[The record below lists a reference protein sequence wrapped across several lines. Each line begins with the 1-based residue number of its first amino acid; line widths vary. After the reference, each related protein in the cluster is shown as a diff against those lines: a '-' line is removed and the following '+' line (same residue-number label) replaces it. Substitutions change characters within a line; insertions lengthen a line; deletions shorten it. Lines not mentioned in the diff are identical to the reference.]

1 MKKFFS
7 LILLITLLTALV
19 SAASAAPPAQEGQ
32 EYIVSADD
40 WLSKL
45 AEKYLGNVLAYP
57 AIVEA
62 TNNKHAEDASFAVIT
77 NPNLIEPGWKL
88 WIPSAEEAAAYMGGA
103 VPAGIK
109 VAVIGKSVH
118 PYWANVEKGVQDAAV
133 KLGVQADFFVPTR
146 EDVAAQIS
154 TMEGYIAQGYDGIA
168 VAPSDPKAMEATI
181 KAAMDAGI
189 PVITLDTDAP
199 ESVRLAYVGTSNKAA
214 GVVAG
219 QEMAKLLPEGGKVAF
234 GTGSLTALNSLERME
249 GFREGMGAAITVVEP
264 VNNDKE
270 DSATALELAN
280 ATLVA
285 NPDLAGAFGVYAYNG
300 PAWAQAVKEQNK
312 AGQVKIVC
320 FDATDEHIGFLKE
333 GVIDVLV
340 AQREYFQG
348 YKSVELLTLMAQK
361 GIEAGMAEYGVPA
374 DKVVD
379 TGVDVVTLANLAEYD
394 ATLTQL
400 GIPHTWSAGPAAVK
414 VAVIGKSVHPYW
426 ANVEKG
432 VQDAAVKLGVQAD
445 FFVPT
450 REDVAA
456 QISTMEG
463 YIAQGYDG
471 IAVAPSDPKAMEATI
486 KAAMDAGI
494 PVITLDTDA
503 PESVRLAYV
512 GTSNKAA
519 GVVAGQEMAKLLPEG
534 GKVAFGTGSLTALNS
549 LERMEGFREGMGAA
563 ITVVEPVNNDK
574 EDSATALELANAT
587 LVANPDLAGAFGVY
601 AYNGPAW
608 AQAVK
613 EQNKAGQVKIVC
625 FDATDEHIGFLKEGV
640 IDVLVAQR
648 EYFQGYKSVELL
660 TLMAQKGIEAG
671 MAEYGVPADKVV
683 DTGVDVVTLANLAE
697 YDATLTQLG
706 IPHTW
711 TP

>member
-57 AIVEA
+57 AIVAA
-62 TNNKHAEDASFAVIT
+62 TNEKHTTDASFAQIT
-77 NPNLIEPGWKL
+77 DPNLIEPGWKL
-88 WIPSAEEAAAYMGGA
+88 WIPSAEEAAAFMGGA
-103 VPAGIK
+103 APTAGIK

-118 PYWANVEKGVQDAAV
+118 PYWANVEKGVKDAAA
-133 KLGVQADFFVPTR
+133 KLGVQADFFVPTK

-219 QEMAKLLPEGGKVAF
+219 QEMAKLLPNGGKVAF

-249 GFREGMGAAITVVEP
+249 GFREGMGAKITVVEP

-270 DSATALELAN
+270 DAATALELAN

-320 FDATDEHIGFLKE
+320 FDATDEHIAFLKE

-374 DKVVD
+374 DK
-379 TGVDVVTLANLAEYD
+379 
-394 ATLTQL
+394 
-400 GIPHTWSAGPAAVK
+400 I
-414 VAVIGKSVHPYW
+414 
-426 ANVEKG
+426 
-432 VQDAAVKLGVQAD
+432 
-445 FFVPT
+445 
-450 REDVAA
+450 
-456 QISTMEG
+456 
-463 YIAQGYDG
+463 
-471 IAVAPSDPKAMEATI
+471 
-486 KAAMDAGI
+486 
-494 PVITLDTDA
+494 
-503 PESVRLAYV
+503 
-512 GTSNKAA
+512 
-519 GVVAGQEMAKLLPEG
+519 
-534 GKVAFGTGSLTALNS
+534 
-549 LERMEGFREGMGAA
+549 
-563 ITVVEPVNNDK
+563 
-574 EDSATALELANAT
+574 
-587 LVANPDLAGAFGVY
+587 
-601 AYNGPAW
+601 
-608 AQAVK
+608 
-613 EQNKAGQVKIVC
+613 
-625 FDATDEHIGFLKEGV
+625 
-640 IDVLVAQR
+640 
-648 EYFQGYKSVELL
+648 
-660 TLMAQKGIEAG
+660 
-671 MAEYGVPADKVV
+671 V

>member
-1 MKKFFS
+1 MKKLFS
-7 LILLITLLTALV
+7 LIMIVALLAV
-19 SAASAAPPAQEGQ
+19 FVPVVNAAPPAQGQ
-32 EYIVSADD
+32 EYIIAKGD

-45 AEKYLGNVLAYP
+45 AEKYLGNVMAYP
-57 AIVEA
+57 AIVDA
-62 TNNKHAEDASFAVIT
+62 TNKKHAEDSTFVEIT
-77 NPNLIEPGWKL
+77 NPDLIEPGWKI
-88 WIPSAEEAAAYMGGA
+88 WVPSAEEAAAFMGA
-103 VPAGIK
+103 PTIK

-118 PYWANVEKGVQDAAV
+118 PYWANVEKGVQDAGA
-133 KLGVQADFFVPTR
+133 KLGVQADFFVPTK
-146 EDVAAQIS
+146 EDVALQVS

-219 QEMAKLLPEGGKVAF
+219 QEMAKLLPDGGQVAF

-249 GFREGMGAAITVVEP
+249 GFREGMGDKITVIEP

-285 NPDLAGAFGVYAYNG
+285 NPDLVGAFGVYAYNG
-300 PAWAQAVKEQNK
+300 PAWAKALKEQGK
-312 AGQVKIVC
+312 VGEVKIVC
-320 FDATDEHIGFLKE
+320 FDATDEHIEFLQE

-361 GIEAGMAEYGVPA
+361 GIEAGMAEYGVPD
-374 DKVVD
+374 DKIVD
-379 TGVDVVTLANLAEYD
+379 TGVDVVTLAGLADYD
-394 ATLTQL
+394 ATLTSL
-400 GIPHTWSAGPAAVK
+400 GIPHTWTAGPAAAAIK

-432 VQDAAVKLGVQAD
+432 VQDAGAKLGVQAD

-450 REDVAA
+450 KEDVAL
-456 QISTMEG
+456 QVSTMEG

-519 GVVAGQEMAKLLPEG
+519 GVVAGQEMAKLLPDG
-534 GKVAFGTGSLTALNS
+534 GQVAFGTGSLTALNS
-549 LERMEGFREGMGAA
+549 LERMEGFREGMGDK
-563 ITVVEPVNNDK
+563 ITVIEPVNNDK

-587 LVANPDLAGAFGVY
+587 LVANPDLVGAFGVY

-608 AQAVK
+608 AKALK
-613 EQNKAGQVKIVC
+613 EQGKVGEVKIVC
-625 FDATDEHIGFLKEGV
+625 FDATDEHIEFLQEGV

-671 MAEYGVPADKVV
+671 MAEYGVPDDKIV
-683 DTGVDVVTLANLAE
+683 DTGVDVVTLAGLAD
-697 YDATLTQLG
+697 YDATLTSLG